1 MSLIIVCLSIQ
12 LPGLSPIIFCL
23 SYNYLDCLS
32 LFFAYQTII
41 WIVSHYFLFIIQLS
55 RLSPIIF
62 CFSIQ
67 LSGLFPI
74 VFCLSYNYLD
84 CLPLFFAY
92 HTIIWI
98 ISHYFLLIIQ
108 LSGLSPIIF
117 CLSYIYLDCLSLFF
131 LCYLTVFCGYRCQC
145 FYLKTFI
152 FSLKTPTIMLFWTV
166 TNHIDGIMI
175 SVIECSR
182 SCVQTKDNK
191 TSMCCFCWGSIN

>member
-67 LSGLFPI
+67 LSGLFLI

-117 CLSYIYLDCLSLFF
+117 CLSYNYLDCLPLFLVYHTF
-131 LCYLTVFCGYRCQC
+131 IWIVSHCFFYAIWQC
-145 FYLKTFI
+145 F
-152 FSLKTPTIMLFWTV
+152 V
-166 TNHIDGIMI
+166 GIDV
-175 SVIECSR
+175 SV
-182 SCVQTKDNK
+182 
-191 TSMCCFCWGSIN
+191 SI